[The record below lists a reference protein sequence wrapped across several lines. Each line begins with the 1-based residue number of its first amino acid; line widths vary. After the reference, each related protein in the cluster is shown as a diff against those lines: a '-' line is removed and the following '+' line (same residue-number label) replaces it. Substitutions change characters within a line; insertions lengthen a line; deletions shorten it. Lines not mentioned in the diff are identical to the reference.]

1 MLTPYEISERSV
13 NASVAKVRRPIFSQ
27 YLLGIFAGMFIALA
41 GVTSSITSAASGKLA
56 GALTFCLGL
65 ILVLIAG
72 SELFTGNC
80 LILMAVFKKKVSV
93 LQMLK
98 NWGIVYLGN
107 LTGALIVAV
116 LAVYSG
122 VLDGIPQQV
131 LATAAT
137 KATLPFTEAL
147 LRGVLCNILVC
158 LAVWMGFASDDACG
172 KILSVIFPIS
182 GFVLCG
188 FEHSIANMYFLPV
201 GALMALRTGAEV
213 PATVWQMLFGNLLPV
228 TLGNILGG
236 GLFVA
241 GGYYLALR
249 KEEK

>member
-1 MLTPYEISERSV
+1 MLTPYQISERTVSV
-13 NASVAKVRRPIFSQ
+13 SLTKIERPILSQ

-41 GVTSSITSAASGKLA
+41 GVATSIASVTSGKLA
-56 GALTFCLGL
+56 GSLVFCLGL
-65 ILVLIAG
+65 VLVLIAG

-80 LILMAVFKKKVSV
+80 LILMAVFKKKVSIS
-93 LQMLK
+93 QMLK

-107 LTGALIVAV
+107 LTGALIIAT

-122 VLDGIPQQV
+122 VLDGISQQ
-131 LATAAT
+131 LLSTTAT
-137 KATLPFTEAL
+137 KSTLPFTEAL

-182 GFVLCG
+182 AFVLCG
-188 FEHSIANMYFLPV
+188 FEHSVANMYFLPV
-201 GALMALRTGAEV
+201 GALMALRTGAEI

-241 GGYYLALR
+241 GGYYAAL
-249 KEEK
+249 KEENK